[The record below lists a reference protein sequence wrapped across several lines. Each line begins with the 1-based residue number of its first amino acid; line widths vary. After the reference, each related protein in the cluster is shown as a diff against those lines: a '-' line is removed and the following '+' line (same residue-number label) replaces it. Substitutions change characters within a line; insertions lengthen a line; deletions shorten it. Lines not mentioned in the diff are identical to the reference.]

1 MTSLLGSSQRTIKGG
16 HPPLAKLLPK
26 KQTVPA
32 LVTLSTTKPGSSA
45 AVVDKV
51 SVVISFLASTTD
63 NFNDKKAIN
72 IGDEVRFTAGL
83 PSIMQADEEMILEFF
98 DNLIDGLF
106 VVHDSNAGTN
116 IASIVVK

>member
-1 MTSLLGSSQRTIKGG
+1 MTSMTAMTQRPTKGAS
-16 HPPLAKLLPK
+16 PVVKLLPK
-26 KQTVPA
+26 KQPVPA
-32 LVTLSTTKPGSSA
+32 LVTISTTKPGSSA

-51 SVVISFLASTTD
+51 SVVISFLGSSTD

-72 IGDEVRFTAGL
+72 TGDEVRLTAGL

-106 VVHDSNAGTN
+106 VVHDSNTGTN
-116 IASIVVK
+116 TASIVAK